1 MLSPALTYFREVAL
15 CGSIRRAAEHLSIAP
30 SAISRQIGN
39 LEASLQATLFDRRSR
54 RLTLT
59 AAGDLVLA
67 YCERAGADVEALRES
82 LQQITGLQA
91 GQVRVGS
98 VEGMVTYFLSRYL
111 ASYDKRYPGVKVIVS
126 VVGSRAVLEL
136 VRDGDVD
143 LALAFGLPPRN
154 PFRVHARLEQPLCVI
169 VAPDHPLAPRRS
181 VSFKSLAD
189 HRVALPD
196 RSFQIRSLIDGIASK
211 TKTPLDRVI
220 ETNTLEMAK
229 GVVRNSELLT
239 FLPRYAALREIANGE
254 LVAVPLQERDLAG
267 TSVSLITM
275 PSRQLSPA
283 ARKLLDTFKAGMSR
297 YGATSERALK

>member
-1 MLSPALTYFREVAL
+1 MLSPSLTYFREVAL

-39 LEASLQATLFDRRSR
+39 LEAALEATLFDRRAR

-59 AAGDLVLA
+59 AAGELLLA
-67 YCERAGADVEALRES
+67 YSERSSADFEALRES

-98 VEGMVTYFLSRYL
+98 IEGMVTYFLSRYL
-111 ASYDKRYPGVKVIVS
+111 ASFDKRYPGVKVIVS
-126 VVGSRAVLEL
+126 VVGSRAVLESL
-136 VRDGDVD
+136 RDGEVD
-143 LALAFGLPPRN
+143 LALAFGLPTRN

-169 VAPDHPLAPRRS
+169 VAADHPLATRRS
-181 VSFKSLAD
+181 VSFKALAD
-189 HRVALPD
+189 QRVALPD
-196 RSFQIRSLIDGIASK
+196 TTFQIRSLIDGIAQK
-211 TKTPLDRVI
+211 TKTALHLVI

-229 GVVRNSELLT
+229 GVVRNSDLLT

-254 LVAVPLQERDLAG
+254 LCAVPLQERDLAH
-267 TSVSLITM
+267 TSISLITM

-283 ARKLLDTFKAGMSR
+283 ARKLLETFKAGMTR
-297 YGATSERALK
+297 YGATSDPG